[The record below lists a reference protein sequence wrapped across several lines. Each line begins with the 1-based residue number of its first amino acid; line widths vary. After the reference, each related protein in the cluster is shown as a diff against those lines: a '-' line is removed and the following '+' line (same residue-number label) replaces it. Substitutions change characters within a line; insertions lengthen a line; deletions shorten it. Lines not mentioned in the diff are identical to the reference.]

1 MGKVVTI
8 LYLISLMA
16 TLWMVFRH
24 QLRLDNMEMLKKALV
39 VLFSGYSLTII
50 FIYINTLQWE
60 KPLLFLLIVSFCP
73 FVWFL
78 ISILRRNGYKGDLSI
93 LMLTIMLNSIGI
105 IILYRL
111 DISSGW
117 FLTRAAGYQ
126 ENVSIAIKQLAYS
139 AAALLGLVIGISKGL
154 FIAVIEKIEERRNI
168 LIWGIMALIIL
179 ALPKLFGFSIWMTG
193 DKSLQPSEFAF
204 KIIFLIFVA
213 KYYESKSSEL
223 ILRHYPLKEV
233 LKLVVFLFVGVTI
246 FFFFPL
252 VLLQKELGTA
262 LLI

>member
-139 AAALLGLVIGISKGL
+139 AAALLGLVIGISKGSL
-154 FIAVIEKIEERRNI
+154 HRRDRKDRREKKYSYMGYHGPYHPCPAEIIRLQYMDDRR
-168 LIWGIMALIIL
+168 
-179 ALPKLFGFSIWMTG
+179 
-193 DKSLQPSEFAF
+193 
-204 KIIFLIFVA
+204 
-213 KYYESKSSEL
+213 
-223 ILRHYPLKEV
+223 
-233 LKLVVFLFVGVTI
+233 
-246 FFFFPL
+246 
-252 VLLQKELGTA
+252 QKPPAE
-262 LLI
+262 